1 MDVRIG
7 QWRKL
12 SAEDTGV
19 QPQLDPGIP
28 SGGRRWQKDS
38 KAEKETEAWTNWL
51 TQKANKT
58 CDIRFALTTE
68 ATGALSNCRKC
79 PTLGTSRVGL
89 RSQGK

>member
-1 MDVRIG
+1 MDVRAG

-19 QPQLDPGIP
+19 QPHLDPGIP
-28 SGGRRWQKDS
+28 LGGRRWRKDS
-38 KAEKETEAWTNWL
+38 KAEKETEAWTNWF

-68 ATGALSNCRKC
+68 ATGDLSNRRKC
-79 PTLGTSRVGL
+79 PTLGTFSSG
-89 RSQGK
+89 S